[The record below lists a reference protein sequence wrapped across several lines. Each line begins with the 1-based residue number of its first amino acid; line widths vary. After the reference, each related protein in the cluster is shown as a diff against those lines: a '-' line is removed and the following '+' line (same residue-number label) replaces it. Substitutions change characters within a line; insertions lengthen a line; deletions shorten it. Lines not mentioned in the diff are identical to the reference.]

1 MSDTIEDNS
10 YILTKPV
17 KKIRIDSSFVFKHK
31 FYGLLIK
38 RLVKIDSDK
47 NFWFQGNAKESLST
61 EKIGPI
67 KKKDII
73 GKVFLNISSRK
84 TKIFS

>member
-1 MSDTIEDNS
+1 MSDTIDENS
-10 YILTKPV
+10 YVLTKPV
-17 KKIRIDSSFVFKHK
+17 KKMRIDSSFVFRHK

-47 NFWFQGNAKESLST
+47 IFGFKETQRKAISM

-67 KKKDII
+67 KKKDIM

>member
-1 MSDTIEDNS
+1 MSDTIDENS
-10 YILTKPV
+10 YVLTKPV
-17 KKIRIDSSFVFKHK
+17 KKMRIDSSFVFRHK

-47 NFWFQGNAKESLST
+47 NFWFQGNTEESLSM

-67 KKKDII
+67 KKKDIM